1 MRSTVDQAHRINR
14 SLPNAF
20 HNLPRELVPPAAA
33 PSLEQELAHQPPPT
47 PRQPLP
53 HQPINPPQKPA
64 RKKKNP
70 QPRARCATARKARV
84 IQEFQM
90 QAQAAAPNQV
100 RAQRRVRR
108 QIQMELREIEQLQ
121 KLTLV
126 VAAPKKITPQA
137 LAQQFKTVIEPR
149 NYNPNPRPPRNLNHR
164 PLRQAF
170 HFQKCPKPK
179 KKLETPHLKPR
190 AWRLNPNTRRCLA
203 IGDKRTPPNT
213 SPTLRPADSINPF
226 SPFAPLNDQCRSIEV
241 GERRRNL

>member
-47 PRQPLP
+47 PHQLLP
-53 HQPINPPQKPA
+53 HQPINQLQKPP

-70 QPRARCATARKARV
+70 QPLGRCATARKARA
-84 IQEFQM
+84 IQEFPM
-90 QAQAAAPNQV
+90 QAQPAAPNQV
-100 RAQRRVRR
+100 RVQQLVRR
-108 QIQMELREIEQLQ
+108 QIQMGLREIEQLQ

-149 NYNPNPRPPRNLNHR
+149 NYNLNPCPPRNLKHQ
-164 PLRQAF
+164 PLR
-170 HFQKCPKPK
+170 
-179 KKLETPHLKPR
+179 
-190 AWRLNPNTRRCLA
+190 
-203 IGDKRTPPNT
+203 
-213 SPTLRPADSINPF
+213 
-226 SPFAPLNDQCRSIEV
+226 
-241 GERRRNL
+241 